1 MKKGLLA
8 LLVFSLIAALGYTTG
23 RRVTI
28 APIERQLSENRQ
40 NTLSGG
46 VSLAE
51 VFATDEK
58 RKEASACFLDGPAAA
73 SRFQD
78 FSWAPPVVP
87 VPFVGFGPRPG
98 RHLDCFVTPLL
109 LRSERDPVSP
119 KPAGVKRVFV
129 VGGSVAF
136 GSGAPSQDRTI
147 GAYLELMATSLL
159 RGTDEGRFRS
169 CEVFTLAYPWWTS
182 THERI
187 LVENRVAALEPD
199 LVLVLSGVND
209 VREALLGKDVRW
221 MRTRVDDFFFE
232 RLSQDHALAGF
243 PLLED
248 AVPAAKTPPTPEQV
262 AERIAANLSQEEH
275 AVPGKLRFLLQPTI
289 FGTKKPLTPREKA
302 IRDDPGNA
310 AARDYFEK
318 AYAAIRAIPAVGDA
332 TDAFDAASDDV
343 FLDTAHCAD
352 RGNELLARRLAA
364 FVR

>member
-8 LLVFSLIAALGYTTG
+8 LVAFSVVAALGFLTG

-28 APIERQLSENRQ
+28 ASIERQLSENRQ

-46 VSLAE
+46 VSLAD

-58 RKEASACFLDGPAAA
+58 RKEASACFLDGPKAAT
-73 SRFQD
+73 RFQD

-109 LRSERDPVSP
+109 LRSEKDPVSP
-119 KPAGVKRVFV
+119 RPAGLKRVFL

-147 GAYLELMATSLL
+147 GAYLERLL
-159 RGTDEGRFRS
+159 GPGH
-169 CEVFTLAYPWWTS
+169 EVFTLAYPWWTS

-187 LVENRVAALEPD
+187 LIENRVAALEPD
-199 LVLVLSGVND
+199 LVIVLSGVND

-232 RLSQDHALAGF
+232 RLREDHELAGF
-243 PLLED
+243 PGLED
-248 AVPAAKTPPTPEQV
+248 TVPPGKTPPPPEQV
-262 AERIAANLSQEEH
+262 AARIRANLEQEEH
-275 AVPGKLRFLLQPTI
+275 ALPGKLRFLLQPTV
-289 FGTKKPLTPREKA
+289 FATKKPLTARERA
-302 IRDDPGNA
+302 IRDDPGNSV
-310 AARDYFEK
+310 ARDYFER
-318 AYAAIRAIPAVGDA
+318 AYAAIRAVPGVRDA
-332 TDAFDAASDDV
+332 TDAFDGASEDV

-352 RGNELLARRLAA
+352 RGNELLARPIAA
-364 FVR
+364 LVR